1 MITAIR
7 DWARL
12 DEVRG
17 FIFGFILFAGLSLTI
32 LSARPG
38 GLRRQLRLAARR
50 LRIVLVLGGVWMLG
64 SLIIRVAFP
73 DGPVSDYGS
82 SVIAVVLGVVFPL
95 VCRDPHTS
103 DPTTAPL

>member
-12 DEVRG
+12 DAVRG

-50 LRIVLVLGGVWMLG
+50 LRIVLVLGGIWLLA

-73 DGPVSDYGS
+73 NGPISDYGPAA
-82 SVIAVVLGVVFPL
+82 IAILLGVVFMFIAQ
-95 VCRDPHTS
+95 DPDTS
-103 DPTTAPL
+103 STQRAK